1 MDDIDLTGEWLR
13 GLLGTCALAAL
24 SRGSAHGYAVVQ
36 QLQAAGL
43 GPIKGGAL
51 YPVLNRLERDGAVT
65 AQWREGEG
73 GPGRKVFTLTDAGR
87 RHLASLRG
95 AWAPFAE
102 TVGLLL
108 EEPEAPGA
116 PGAASAPTPRS
127 TAAVVPAPTSAAT
140 VVPSPPTT
148 TSGDRS

>member
-24 SRGSAHGYAVVQ
+24 ARGSAHGYAVVQ

-65 AQWREGEG
+65 AEWREGEG
-73 GPGRKVFTLTDAGR
+73 GPGRKVFTLTTAGR
-87 RHLASLRG
+87 AHLDSLRDG
-95 AWAPFAE
+95 WEPFAQ
-102 TVGLLL
+102 TVAGLLD
-108 EEPEAPGA
+108 APGA
-116 PGAASAPTPRS
+116 RALSTSPTPT
-127 TAAVVPAPTSAAT
+127 TA
-140 VVPSPPTT
+140 
-148 TSGDRS
+148 GDLP

>member
-73 GPGRKVFTLTDAGR
+73 GPGRKVFTLTETGR
-87 RHLASLRG
+87 QHLASLRG

-108 EEPEAPGA
+108 DAPDAADAAGA
-116 PGAASAPTPRS
+116 PAPRS
-127 TAAVVPAPTSAAT
+127 TTTVAPAPTSTATVVPAPT
-140 VVPSPPTT
+140 TT

>member
-13 GLLGTCALAAL
+13 GLLSTCALAAL

-65 AQWREGEG
+65 AEWREGEG
-73 GPGRKVFTLTDAGR
+73 GPGRKVFTLTPAGR
-87 RHLASLRG
+87 THLDSLRDG
-95 AWAPFAE
+95 WAPFAQ
-102 TVGLLL
+102 TVAGLLD
-108 EEPEAPGA
+108 APGA
-116 PGAASAPTPRS
+116 SS
-127 TAAVVPAPTSAAT
+127 TSAL
-140 VVPSPPTT
+140 VPSTPTT
-148 TSGDRS
+148 AGDPS